1 MFALGQKQTFAT
13 QNGMS
18 ALPPIA
24 TSIAFFGMS
33 ALAKS
38 GYLLCRADTM
48 QRNVRFAPLVDAFPS
63 EFVRR
68 VLDRIEDFLTYGK
81 TNGAAKAIIPCMLRV
96 QRQGSR
102 GDINFCTVLVGRLSP
117 AALRPKAQ
125 VSSSLSM
132 RRCRFR
138 IEVKPSSARVR
149 AVRACLR
156 ANKVCR

>member
-102 GDINFCTVLVGRLSP
+102 GGHQFLHGVSWSFEPSRFATQGAGLIFFIY
-117 AALRPKAQ
+117 AAVP
-125 VSSSLSM
+125 VSD
-132 RRCRFR
+132 
-138 IEVKPSSARVR
+138 
-149 AVRACLR
+149 
-156 ANKVCR
+156 